1 MTPTTQYGPIVA
13 LYSFL
18 RGPLTRVPSTRRI
31 APSLRRPWTQ
41 SCVSHSTGI
50 YEWQIVMTVAC
61 DGLSPSTVRS
71 VLILL
76 PLKLWFTQLMQ
87 NESIY
92 TEELLLQVY
101 IYIFF
106 FKKQIYTMQR
116 STESSYLLKHC
127 TAVYF
132 LVFWL
137 HKFCLG
143 HNFFFR
149 P

>member
-13 LYSFL
+13 LYSFP

-50 YEWQIVMTVAC
+50 YEWQIVTTVAC

-76 PLKLWFTQLMQ
+76 PLKPWFTRLMQ
-87 NESIY
+87 NKSIY

-101 IYIFF
+101 FFFFFFF
-106 FKKQIYTMQR
+106 FKKQIYAMQR
-116 STESSYLLKHC
+116 SYLLKHC
-127 TAVYF
+127 TAIYF

-137 HKFCLG
+137 NQFHLG